1 MSRVGKK
8 EIDIPKSIEVK
19 KEGSKV
25 IVKKDKQELTLE
37 ILPDIELNVS
47 DGKIVLKR
55 NSEEK
60 RVKSLHGL
68 YRAMVNNMITGLE
81 KGFEKRLE
89 IVGIGYRVQ
98 PKGKGLTFQLGYSHG
113 IDFDPP
119 AGITFGVE
127 GQNKII
133 VKGFDKQ
140 LVGDTA
146 AKIRNLRGPEP
157 YKGKGIKY
165 EDEIIKKKA
174 GKAGAKV

>member
-8 EIDIPKSIEVK
+8 EINIPKGIDIK
-19 KEGSKV
+19 KENGRV

-37 ILPDIELNVS
+37 VLPDIEINIS
-47 DGKIVLKR
+47 DGKITLKR
-55 NSEEK
+55 KSEEK
-60 RVKSLHGL
+60 RIKSLHGL
-68 YRAMVNNMITGLE
+68 YRALINNMIKGLE
-81 KGFEKRLE
+81 KGFEKKLE
-89 IVGIGYRVQ
+89 IVGVGYRVQ
-98 PKGKGLTFQLGYSHG
+98 PKGKGLTFQLGYSHS

-119 AGITFGVE
+119 QGITFIVD
-127 GQNKII
+127 GQNKIS

-140 LVGDTA
+140 LVGDIA

-165 EDEIIKKKA
+165 ENEIIKKKA